1 MKTESGMRFRLMAMM
16 FLQFFI
22 WGAWYATGG
31 NYMKSRGMTDLIY
44 IAYMASPIGSI
55 VAPFF
60 LGMIADRL
68 FPVQKVLGVMHVLS
82 GLFVFSAPFLA
93 EGRFAS
99 PPWFLAFL
107 LLHMLCYMPTVGL
120 AMATAFHLLRDKE
133 REFPLVR
140 VCGTVGW
147 IVAGIVVSF
156 LLQGDTTALPM
167 YVAGA
172 GGMLMG
178 LYSLTLPNVP
188 PPGAGR
194 RLTFRDIVGLDTLAQ
209 LRSRPFVIFIISV
222 LLTSIPLAT
231 YFAYVPVFL
240 RDAGVTDPAFKMTF
254 GQMSEVFFLLLL
266 PWFLLRLGIK
276 WVLAAGM
283 LAWLLRYALFALGAP
298 EAVTWMLIA
307 AICLHGPC
315 YDFVYVAGQ
324 IYIDTRA
331 SAAIRAQ
338 AQGLFV
344 LATYGIGQGLGTLAA
359 GSIFNALM
367 PTGGG
372 AASLNQWQ
380 LFWIF
385 PLTFAIVITT
395 LFVAG
400 FREDTPSGFRLRQ
413 GYGGPVAEAD

>member
-1 MKTESGMRFRLMAMM
+1 MITIKARLMVMM

-31 NYMKSRGMTDLIY
+31 NYMKSQGMTDVIY
-44 IAYMASPIGSI
+44 LAYMASPIGSI

-82 GLFVFSAPFLA
+82 GLFVFAAPFAA
-93 EGRFAS
+93 ERIAS
-99 PPWFLAFL
+99 TPLFLALL

-120 AMATAFHLLRDKE
+120 AMATAFHLLPDKE
-133 REFPLVR
+133 RQFPLVR
-140 VCGTVGW
+140 VCGTIGW
-147 IVAGIVVSF
+147 IAAGIIVSR

-167 YVAGA
+167 YIAGA

-178 LYSLTLPNVP
+178 IYSLTLPNVP
-188 PPGAGR
+188 PPGAGK
-194 RLTFRDIVGLDTLAQ
+194 RLSLRDIVGLDALAQ
-209 LRSRPFVIFIISV
+209 LHSRTFVIFILSV

-240 RDAGVTDPAFKMTF
+240 RDAHISNPAFKMTF
-254 GQMSEVFFLLLL
+254 GQMSEVLFLLLL
-266 PWFLLRLGIK
+266 PWFFLKLGVK
-276 WVLAAGM
+276 WVLIAGM
-283 LAWLLRYALFALGAP
+283 SAWIARYALFALGAP
-298 EAVTWMLIA
+298 DAVTWMLIVG
-307 AICLHGPC
+307 ICLHGPC

-324 IYIDTRA
+324 VYIDRKATP
-331 SAAIRAQ
+331 AIRAQ

-359 GSIFNALM
+359 GWIFNAIM
-367 PTGGG
+367 PAAGG
-372 AASLNQWQ
+372 ASSLEQWQ

-385 PLTFAIVITT
+385 PLVFAMVVTAMFVIG
-395 LFVAG
+395 FKDDGRQVA
-400 FREDTPSGFRLRQ
+400 SGSQL
-413 GYGGPVAEAD
+413 PATSH